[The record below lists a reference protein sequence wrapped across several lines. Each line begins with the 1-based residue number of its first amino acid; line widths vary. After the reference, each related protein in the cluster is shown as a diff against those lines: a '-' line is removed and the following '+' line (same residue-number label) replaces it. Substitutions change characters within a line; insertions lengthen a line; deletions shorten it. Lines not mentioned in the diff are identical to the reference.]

1 LQIESTH
8 LLKNI
13 HALFTTSFFGK
24 FVNLISTTF
33 LLAMITTFL
42 FDMIITMMVSIFE
55 MWRHILKFDLIL
67 MIVKDV
73 VAGETDKLPLVFLL
87 LFIALEFLLVFDLV
101 NDRIVNLF

>member
-1 LQIESTH
+1 

-13 HALFTTSFFGK
+13 QALFTTGFFGK
-24 FVNLISTTF
+24 FVNLISTFF
-33 LLAMITTFL
+33 LFAMI
-42 FDMIITMMVSIFE
+42 IIMMVSVFE
-55 MWRHILKFDLIL
+55 MWRHILKCDLIL

-73 VAGETDKLPLVFLL
+73 VAGETDKLPFVFLL